1 MKTELKY
8 KTFDQLMNEVATDF
22 TMYNTEGMLDN
33 AEFIKVAQRVNY
45 DLGLRINS
53 TKETIIEIC
62 NKKAK
67 LPDDFYVLNYAI
79 VCGTYTVV
87 TPEMAGRQ
95 TENVIVN
102 RSSSCKRCNSS
113 NLTCGCNTTYINEC
127 QNGEA
132 IFVQVVEKKAS
143 VTRVYETFSR
153 IHINPSSGRI
163 DSTDNSFPSGYIK
176 NGYVYTNLDDAS
188 LFISYQGALEDED
201 GNLLVLDHP
210 MINEYYEYA
219 IKQRMLENLYMNG
232 EDVVQKIQL
241 IEQRLKVAR
250 NYALTIVNTP
260 NYSEMKNL
268 WEANRRAQYARYY
281 DMFKSFE
288 TLQWVPGI
296 K

>member
-1 MKTELKY
+1 MKTELRY

-22 TMYNTEGMLDN
+22 TMFNTEGMLDN

-53 TKETIIEIC
+53 TKETIIEIS

-67 LPDDFYVLNYAI
+67 LPDDFYVLNYGI
-79 VCGTYTVV
+79 ICGKYTVV
-87 TPEMAGRQ
+87 EPAMAGRQ
-95 TENVIVN
+95 TENIIVGK
-102 RSSSCKRCNSS
+102 SSSCKKCNSS
-113 NLTCGCNTTYINEC
+113 SLTCGCNTTYATEC

-132 IFVQVVEKKAS
+132 IFVQVVEKRPT

-153 IHINPSSGRI
+153 IHIDSSTGRI
-163 DSTDNSFPSGYIK
+163 DATDNSYPSGHIR
-176 NGYVYTNLDDAS
+176 NGYIYTNLDDAS

-232 EDVVQKIQL
+232 EDVAQKIQL
-241 IEQRLKVAR
+241 IEQRLRAAR

-260 NYSEMKNL
+260 DYAEMKTL
-268 WEANRRAQYARYY
+268 WEANRKAQYSRYY
-281 DMFKSFE
+281 NMFKSYE
-288 TLQWVPGI
+288 TLQWVPGVR
-296 K
+296 